1 MKVNMG
7 GADRILRLILAA
19 ILVALYAY
27 DVFTGILGVI
37 LLVAAGILVITSL
50 VSFCPLYKVFGLRTC
65 KAN

>member
-1 MKVNMG
+1 MG